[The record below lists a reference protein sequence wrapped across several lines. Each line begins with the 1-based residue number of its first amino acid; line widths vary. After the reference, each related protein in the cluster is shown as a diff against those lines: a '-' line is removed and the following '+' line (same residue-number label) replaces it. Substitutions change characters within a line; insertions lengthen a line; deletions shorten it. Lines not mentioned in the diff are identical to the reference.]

1 MSLEKHRLTYFVS
14 VIAITLLISAGCG
27 EKKSDE
33 QNAETSTEQMQS
45 DNSDL
50 ASVDIGLPIYP
61 GAEQDPE
68 NPPINTPHMKNLKLL
83 TGDSFDDV
91 VKWYTGKL
99 GEFQV
104 DEQQN
109 GNQALWNME
118 VDGTVQSATIS
129 TIRSPEGK
137 VRITLVKGKLRR

>member
-27 EKKSDE
+27 EKKADE
-33 QNAETSTEQMQS
+33 QNAETSTEQTS
-45 DNSDL
+45 NSNSDL

-83 TGDSFDDV
+83 TGDSLMMLLSGTP
-91 VKWYTGKL
+91 KSSANSKL
-99 GEFQV
+99 M
-104 DEQQN
+104 N
-109 GNQALWNME
+109 SKME
-118 VDGTVQSATIS
+118 I
-129 TIRSPEGK
+129 
-137 VRITLVKGKLRR
+137 KLCGIWKLTAQFNRQL

>member
-27 EKKSDE
+27 EKKADE
-33 QNAETSTEQMQS
+33 QNAETSTEQTS
-45 DNSDL
+45 NSNSDL

-83 TGDSFDDV
+83 TGDSLMMLLSGTP
-91 VKWYTGKL
+91 KSSANSKL
-99 GEFQV
+99 M
-104 DEQQN
+104 N
-109 GNQALWNME
+109 SKME
-118 VDGTVQSATIS
+118 I
-129 TIRSPEGK
+129 
-137 VRITLVKGKLRR
+137 KLCGIWKLTAQFNRQR